1 MNGVKNFSQ
10 YLVKTYASIM
20 TIVLLSVL
28 IKLRFKMD
36 IGAMLILFGYT
47 ISMIF
52 RISQLA
58 DRAGWIST
66 AAELIVWISLFSFL
80 FQMKLIKDKLTSES
94 VQDFHAKLRS
104 TKIQIF
110 FILFCYVFFVYGI
123 EFYTKDNTNWQ
134 AVNILLIIRIFF
146 KLIADAYCFVA
157 FMQVFR
163 FFIQKKMDA
172 NKMNRKQQLSP
183 LNKFAVGY
191 TISQYVL

>member
-1 MNGVKNFSQ
+1 M
-10 YLVKTYASIM
+10 I
-20 TIVLLSVL
+20 IVLLSVL

-52 RISQLA
+52 RISQL
-58 DRAGWIST
+58 DTFGLST

-80 FQMKLIKDKLTSES
+80 FQMKLIKNKLTSES

-104 TKIQIF
+104 TKVQIF

-134 AVNILLIIRIFF
+134 VVDILLIIRTFF

-172 NKMNRKQQLSP
+172 NKMKRKQQLSP
-183 LNKFAVGY
+183 LNNFAVGY
-191 TISQYVL
+191 TIFQYVL